1 MTFEAASFLP
11 RAARRRWIHPDFR
24 AERVSS
30 MELLNSVRALWYH
43 LKFPPGRSGYI
54 ARTHALRSA
63 RLPLFPPRRPLNC
76 RLSNLCKFLH
86 KPRGTNVGKKHGC
99 FGRSGASNG
108 HATILRA
115 FLICS
120 LNSNACNEN
129 KACKLLARAS
139 NMPRFKKRGNWR
151 CGEPPETFTIDSGSN
166 FFRDPFANPAE
177 DERRRSGV
185 GKPQRT
191 HDVG

>member
-1 MTFEAASFLP
+1 MPEWLYCSHTCAVL
-11 RAARRRWIHPDFR
+11 
-24 AERVSS
+24 V
-30 MELLNSVRALWYH
+30 
-43 LKFPPGRSGYI
+43 FPFPS
-54 ARTHALRSA
+54 
-63 RLPLFPPRRPLNC
+63 LFPPRRQLRG

-86 KPRGTNVGKKHGC
+86 KPRGTNVGKSMVVS
-99 FGRSGASNG
+99 GRAGAGVSNG
-108 HATILRA
+108 HATISRA

-120 LNSNACNEN
+120 LNWHACNEN
-129 KACKLLARAS
+129 KDRRLLDRAS
-139 NMPRFKKRGNWR
+139 NMPRFKRRGNSR
-151 CGEPPETFTIDSGSN
+151 CGEPETFTIDSGSN